1 MAKTEITVQVFEQI
15 NNLKKKLTLLG
26 YTETEEFNGNDYYF
40 TTLNKNESNTASYQ
54 KLLDSSIIVRS
65 YHTKSSPQKTSMLLF
80 KNKTFD
86 IKGTVISEEKV
97 STKIDNPENTIKI
110 LNLAKLNNWLSLKQ
124 TNAFY
129 KLEEKTLIVGTVE
142 GLNGCFLEIEEYDS
156 IKNLT
161 PTQKI
166 EILKADALNLGF
178 NLGNDF
184 SVKKAEMLHEKTKKT
199 RVL

>member
-1 MAKTEITVQVFEQI
+1 
-15 NNLKKKLTLLG
+15 
-26 YTETEEFNGNDYYF
+26 
-40 TTLNKNESNTASYQ
+40 
-54 KLLDSSIIVRS
+54 
-65 YHTKSSPQKTSMLLF
+65 MLLY